1 MDTLGDIAR
10 NVSSGRPSVRILTM
24 LVYDGDILVGRLTFL
39 GQIVVLKLDGATY
52 WLKDVAAAISWLEIT
67 LNDMRIGN

>member
-1 MDTLGDIAR
+1 
-10 NVSSGRPSVRILTM
+10 M
-24 LVYDGDILVGRLTFL
+24 LVYDGEILVGRITFL

-67 LNDMRIGN
+67 LNDMRIGS